1 MTKIVYILRSSED
14 GILGVFTN
22 KKLAYN
28 DALDYLK
35 NSNSTIEKSYSQVCK
50 RFKGTIMNSIYVVAD
65 NRLQLEIEQYPLNN
79 KY

>member
-1 MTKIVYILRSSED
+1 MTKLVYIVRSNHD

-28 DALDYLK
+28 EAIDYLK
-35 NSNSTIEKSYSQVCK
+35 NSDSTIEKSYSQICVK
-50 RFKGTIMNSIYVVAD
+50 FKDTIRNNIFVVY
-65 NRLQLEIEQYPLNN
+65 NNNLELQIEQYPLNN

>member
-1 MTKIVYILRSSED
+1 MTKLVYIVRSNHD

-28 DALDYLK
+28 DALDYL
-35 NSNSTIEKSYSQVCK
+35 NGSDSTIEKSYSQVCK
-50 RFKGTIMNSIYVVAD
+50 RFKDTIFNTSYLVTT
-65 NRLQLEIEQYPLNN
+65 NQLELQIEQYPLNN

>member
-1 MTKIVYILRSSED
+1 MTKTIYILRSNHD

-35 NSNSTIEKSYSQVCK
+35 HSDSTIQQSYSQVCK
-50 RFKGTIMNSIYVVAD
+50 TFKDTIFNTSYLVTS
-65 NRLQLEIEQYPLNN
+65 NQLELEIEQYPLNN
-79 KY
+79 NY

>member
-1 MTKIVYILRSSED
+1 MTKLVYIVRSNHD

-35 NSNSTIEKSYSQVCK
+35 DTSSTIEKSYSQVCAE
-50 RFKGTIMNSIYVVAD
+50 FKNTYRKDIEVVYNNSLI
-65 NRLQLEIEQYPLNN
+65 LEIEQLPLNN

>member
-1 MTKIVYILRSSED
+1 MTKTVYILRSNHD

-28 DALDYLK
+28 EAIDYLK
-35 NSNSTIEKSYSQVCK
+35 NSDSTIQQSYSQVCK
-50 RFKGTIMNSIYVVAD
+50 TFKDTIFNTSYLVTS
-65 NRLQLEIEQYPLNN
+65 NQLELEIEQYPLNN